1 MPVCGIV
8 VIPREVRNSIVAP
21 AGDHPLALRPWMVP
35 VEMSCTM
42 ANSAVH
48 HRRHDPHDRI
58 GRNRRVARM
67 TADREHN
74 GAGPR
79 EASIS

>member
-1 MPVCGIV
+1 MDGAGRDV
-8 VIPREVRNSIVAP
+8 VHDGEQITPN
-21 AGDHPLALRPWMVP
+21 
-35 VEMSCTM
+35 
-42 ANSAVH
+42 AVH

-58 GRNRRVARM
+58 GRNRRVDRM